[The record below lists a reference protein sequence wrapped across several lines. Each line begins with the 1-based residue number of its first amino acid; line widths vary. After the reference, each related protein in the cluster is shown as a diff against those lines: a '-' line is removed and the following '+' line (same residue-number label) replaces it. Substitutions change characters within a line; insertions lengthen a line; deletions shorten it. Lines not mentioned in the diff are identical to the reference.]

1 MQDTLNPQ
9 DLAQKTTQEIM
20 DSLKP
25 NNTEDILAAL
35 QKHYDVLNKTQ
46 EIYIEFLTG
55 FVDNLK
61 HLQRKD
67 KESLDD
73 LKKQVLTHVLKN
85 Q

>member
-9 DLAQKTTQEIM
+9 DLAQKTTREIM

-46 EIYIEFLTG
+46 EMYIEFLTG